1 VDVAEIGEPQ
11 REVTFEPLP
20 DAIPVTEPAPAAPV
34 EDPELVPA

>member
-1 VDVAEIGEPQ
+1 MADIGEPQ

-20 DAIPVTEPAPAAPV
+20 DSVPLVEPTAPV

>member
-1 VDVAEIGEPQ
+1 VADIGEPQ

-20 DAIPVTEPAPAAPV
+20 DTVPLAEPAAPAPA